1 MRRIDLHIE
10 ELVLD
15 GFPPGDRHRIGA
27 ALERELARLLS
38 EAGERGLPATWAG
51 GGEAARLDGGRFEM
65 RPGTRPER
73 MGAQIAQSVFR
84 GMKP

>member
-1 MRRIDLHIE
+1 MRPIDLHIE

-27 ALERELARLLS
+27 ALERELTRLLT
-38 EAGERGLPATWAG
+38 ERGAPAGWAG
-51 GGEAARLDGGRFEM
+51 GGEVPRLDGGTFEAK
-65 RPGTRPER
+65 PGARPER
-73 MGAQIAQSVFR
+73 VGAQIASSVFR